1 VCAGHHQHHTP
12 GWVTGLRQGAAFPGG
27 LGKRYRGVPVCVGG
41 WGVVVVQVGLLLR
54 AMPAA
59 GCSGCSPHCRA
70 HCSQRVRH
78 RLPNCVRCRA
88 LPEDLLL
95 IKCALLAPT
104 SAHCTSL
111 ACGIKDVHHT
121 ALLPAL
127 PDHSSLSSK
136 PFSPPPLLPCTGAL
150 LQLLQ
155 PSKAPTGAAA
165 TGAAA
170 SAATPA
176 GGPGGGGRRALS
188 SSERAAL
195 EQLQSY
201 FSALVEELAGA
212 VGALALAD
220 FNGWLVGGA
229 GAGEWCGA
237 GGKVSHWYML
247 KSEVGT
253 MAPCVSQP
261 AAA

>member
-1 VCAGHHQHHTP
+1 MATKICTTQPSFPRPQTTAALTTASHSLRHH
-12 GWVTGLRQGAAFPGG
+12 
-27 LGKRYRGVPVCVGG
+27 
-41 WGVVVVQVGLLLR
+41 
-54 AMPAA
+54 
-59 GCSGCSPHCRA
+59 S
-70 HCSQRVRH
+70 
-78 RLPNCVRCRA
+78 
-88 LPEDLLL
+88 
-95 IKCALLAPT
+95 
-104 SAHCTSL
+104 
-111 ACGIKDVHHT
+111 
-121 ALLPAL
+121 
-127 PDHSSLSSK
+127 
-136 PFSPPPLLPCTGAL
+136 LPCTGAL

-155 PSKAPTGAAA
+155 PSKAPTGAGA

-229 GAGEWCGA
+229 GAGEWWVG
-237 GGKVSHWYML
+237 GGKASHWYML

-253 MAPCVSQP
+253 MVPCVSQP